1 MADYKAPLRDI
12 DFVLNDFLNSEQ
24 HYAGLQGCEQLSSD
38 LMDAI
43 ISEGAKFAE
52 NVVNPI
58 AATGDEQGCKFVDG
72 KVSRKPFASGEKAA
86 GRPWVYLLK
95 TVVRACLR
103 RLAR

>member
-43 ISEGAKFAE
+43 
-52 NVVNPI
+52 
-58 AATGDEQGCKFVDG
+58 
-72 KVSRKPFASGEKAA
+72 
-86 GRPWVYLLK
+86 
-95 TVVRACLR
+95 
-103 RLAR
+103 